1 MRCSVVS
8 GDIFAKHDLKGHAES
23 RVRHGQVLSG
33 VPAGV
38 KWIDPVPASLS
49 DLERV
54 HTSRHIRLIQE
65 FSRGHHFI
73 DLNTYL
79 TPDSFEVALSAAG
92 SAILAIERALD
103 GEACFAL
110 VRPPGHHAERDCA
123 GGFCL
128 FNNAAVGV
136 AKALDLDSVDRVA
149 VVDWD
154 LHHGNGTQNIFYN
167 DDRVLYCS
175 VHERNSFPRTGWSD
189 EIGTGCGKGH
199 TLNAPLRSGSTIA
212 DYKLVFE
219 EAFIPAI
226 ERFRPDLIV
235 VSAGQDPLADDILGQ
250 MRLEPVD
257 FEVLTGLLRESSDR
271 PLALVLEGGYGPS
284 HGNAI
289 SHIFRGLSGRN
300 PREREMPDPYRS
312 TERVSDLLKKV
323 RFA

>member
-103 GEACFAL
+103 GEAL
-110 VRPPGHHAERDCA
+110 
-123 GGFCL
+123 
-128 FNNAAVGV
+128 
-136 AKALDLDSVDRVA
+136 S
-149 VVDWD
+149 
-154 LHHGNGTQNIFYN
+154 
-167 DDRVLYCS
+167 
-175 VHERNSFPRTGWSD
+175 
-189 EIGTGCGKGH
+189 
-199 TLNAPLRSGSTIA
+199 
-212 DYKLVFE
+212 
-219 EAFIPAI
+219 
-226 ERFRPDLIV
+226 LI
-235 VSAGQDPLADDILGQ
+235 
-250 MRLEPVD
+250 
-257 FEVLTGLLRESSDR
+257 
-271 PLALVLEGGYGPS
+271 
-284 HGNAI
+284 
-289 SHIFRGLSGRN
+289 HI
-300 PREREMPDPYRS
+300 
-312 TERVSDLLKKV
+312 
-323 RFA
+323 